1 MDSRDIE
8 LALRKQKLQMRAE
21 AQRADIT
28 RRLAGIDG
36 ALDRVD
42 SLRDNLAWAKDK
54 VPLLSVAL
62 LVVLAAKPRL
72 ALRLAKRA
80 WVGWLLVRQAR
91 GGRLSALLPTAIP
104 LLRGLLALIKRRL
117 TSPMALR
124 TLQLTHR
131 FLGLSM
137 LVLLVL
143 HAGFVHQGYLTVTF
157 LITMLVVVAGAVL
170 NLLPGH
176 RLPTWGQWTTALH
189 IAAGCLLGA
198 LAVMHLYF
206 VYTYTT

>member
-1 MDSRDIE
+1 MDSRQID
-8 LALRKQKLQMRAE
+8 LALRKQKLQMRAD
-21 AQRADIT
+21 AQRTDLT

-54 VPLLSVAL
+54 IPLLSVAL

-104 LLRGLLALIKRRL
+104 LLRGLLALLKRRL
-117 TSPMALR
+117 EPSEGSHSTPPRRRR
-124 TLQLTHR
+124 T
-131 FLGLSM
+131 G
-137 LVLLVL
+137 
-143 HAGFVHQGYLTVTF
+143 
-157 LITMLVVVAGAVL
+157 
-170 NLLPGH
+170 
-176 RLPTWGQWTTALH
+176 
-189 IAAGCLLGA
+189 
-198 LAVMHLYF
+198 
-206 VYTYTT
+206 